1 MAKTEKKVRAGGKAK
16 GDIYYGDVA
25 KDYEKRRRKQD
36 WWHVEHEQ
44 MRQLLEKLPDNLS
57 VVDIPFGTGRFVPL
71 YRAKNF
77 SISGLDASHHMIA
90 TAKEILGSDF
100 DGIDTH
106 VGNAANLPYADNAF
120 DLVVSTRFLSDI
132 VVFQEAKKAL
142 AEFSRVTRKYGVIQ
156 LGHHRGEGYIPAE
169 DSPMGGLASEADVI
183 DLLASNQLR
192 VLEKR
197 LILEKPQD
205 NADIYHFLCEKF

>member
-1 MAKTEKKVRAGGKAK
+1 MADTQKEVRSRGKPK

-25 KDYEKRRRKQD
+25 RDYEKRRRKQD

-44 MRQLLEKLPDNLS
+44 MRQLLDKLPDNLS

-77 SISGLDASHHMIA
+77 KIAGLDASHHMIS
-90 TAKEILGSDF
+90 TAKEILGPDF
-100 DGIDTH
+100 EGIDTR
-106 VGNAANLPYADNAF
+106 VGDAADLPYEDGAF

-132 VVFQEAKKAL
+132 VIFREAKKAL
-142 AEFSRVTRKYGVIQ
+142 GEFARVTRKFGVIQ

-169 DSPMGGLASEADVI
+169 DSPMGGLASESDVI
-183 DLLASNQLR
+183 DLLATNGLR
-192 VLEKR
+192 VLDKR

-205 NADIYHFLCEKF
+205 NADIYHFLCEKL